1 MPDPDLAIRIRR
13 GTADDL
19 DYFKEVEFQTTW
31 ENLPPEDQE
40 RFTPDQVRAALE
52 ETHEILLA
60 RPGNALFIAETEDG
74 ANAGLLWFG
83 ENRNVVTGEKE
94 GWIYNVWVEPRFRG
108 RGISVVLMEH
118 GERHARE
125 RGDRILGLMVAVH
138 NTAARRLYEKLAY
151 REGNILMRKR
161 LEP

>member
-1 MPDPDLAIRIRR
+1 MPEPDLAIRIRR
-13 GTADDL
+13 GTTDDL

-83 ENRNVVTGEKE
+83 ENRNVVTGEKDFRIPYTQGIASFTALQRRNIPSRLLVMPDE
-94 GWIYNVWVEPRFRG
+94 NHWVLKPRNSIQWYGEVFGW
-108 RGISVVLMEH
+108 
-118 GERHARE
+118 
-125 RGDRILGLMVAVH
+125 LGKYLKPA
-138 NTAARRLYEKLAY
+138 N
-151 REGNILMRKR
+151 
-161 LEP
+161 